1 MDRQMITGAFFV
13 DLKKAFYLVE
23 DECLLFKVEHYRG
36 RAGSPGGGG
45 GGRCWGTPYNGLYG
59 KAPPEGKASDLWK
72 GRDFTRW
79 SIWKSKEVCHLGQWK
94 GP

>member
-23 DECLLFKVEHYRG
+23 DECLLFKVEHYRV
-36 RAGSPGGGG
+36 RAGSPPGG
-45 GGRCWGTPYNGLYG
+45 GGRGRCWGSPYNGLY
-59 KAPPEGKASDLWK
+59 AKASDLWK

-79 SIWKSKEVCHLGQWK
+79 SIWKSKEVCHLDLWK